1 MKQESW
7 NKGEIVKCLKIGSI
21 QRNKLIFKIKILKL
35 LNLSIDFIKEW
46 FLHFI
51 FKGKENK
58 DTGKYKTAVMIRSK
72 LKNKIE
78 VKNCI
83 SELRHYFIYTGGL
96 CYLD

>member
-21 QRNKLIFKIKILKL
+21 QRNKLIFKIKIKILTL
-35 LNLSIDFIKEW
+35 LNSSTDFIKEG

-58 DTGKYKTAVMIRSK
+58 DTGKYKTAK
-72 LKNKIE
+72 
-78 VKNCI
+78 
-83 SELRHYFIYTGGL
+83 
-96 CYLD
+96 